1 MPPLLPIPKWALL
14 LLLLASSLVFV
25 RAADDEDPTEAAVS
39 VVQLEPASQP
49 VDVQAPVSQFIVPN
63 GEEIWARAWSRVS
76 SPSPEQG
83 SGFFA
88 AGDLLSSGFKTAKNF
103 RAEKYSPDETG
114 ADLQVVVS
122 AAEATQDGKRVN
134 LKQMKL
140 VFFMGER
147 SLFAPQTP
155 GAKKPTEK
163 KADPKKKEGKPA
175 TDVPAA
181 PRTSFMPMGG
191 RVEISAPEA
200 SLDTT
205 TNEGRATGLVKIEIY
220 QRAKPG
226 EVERPMAVLSTQRLQ
241 WRTWGEPSIGSME
254 IAIYTAREKGEALDP
269 LVTGYY
275 EVTQP
280 GERPSTMRMQG
291 RGMIFESGTLDHLA
305 PVYDDDG
312 RLAGG
317 SRIARNRA
325 IFRSDISIE
334 MTASTLSALMPFQA
348 PADANAKDKTPAKKD
363 DKAPPAPSL
372 TQVTCKG
379 PAILDTAVVP
389 YLKRDPNANLAKPAD
404 PSAAGGKEQLQPVL
418 LARRFEFLNTVSLS
432 RTPLD
437 AEGKPL
443 ADSAGGDETRLACGH
458 LRIQLPA
465 LQPQGGFG
473 MAEYVEAVNGVQMKG
488 KNTAGA
494 ISGVGAPA
502 PSQDFSMQCER
513 MYFDGP
519 TGSMFLVGTP
529 KRPAHAVNPQFEASA
544 HQFSYQMK
552 SQDFAMPL
560 KGPKRLVIR
569 GGTPDKNP
577 AAKKGDAV
585 LSFSQ
590 GDTII
595 TWNGSLLRKL
605 VRLPVP
611 GGADRVKEVLTFS
624 DNVSIEQPTGSLR
637 MKAGNVKVVRPSPEG
652 AVEYLEGVGG
662 VDVTMGDQ
670 QIAGEKV
677 TVEMIPGAGGKMEKD
692 LITISGSRRKQT
704 LATLIK
710 GGSAAR
716 AEKFSIDRRSDN
728 FIALG
733 GTVAVVKREGG
744 DAPEAPK
751 PQAAQDA
758 GGIFQGIS
766 LQQGGNLFIQ
776 CDGDF
781 AKDGVT
787 NTIRV
792 QKNVIVRQPGLQLFA
807 DEVELLMDAPAAGA
821 PASTT
826 PAPVA
831 SGELFTADP
840 QKIRCTGNI
849 ELIAQ
854 GSQWVQCD
862 EMEYDVKTQ
871 RSILKMKDKD
881 NDVRVYMKDEGGG
894 SRVLCVR
901 GSLELDGKS
910 GTFKP
915 GGMMVM
921 LPYAKAAPT
930 GRTKMESPAQRKVQK

>member
-1 MPPLLPIPKWALL
+1 
-14 LLLLASSLVFV
+14 
-25 RAADDEDPTEAAVS
+25 
-39 VVQLEPASQP
+39 
-49 VDVQAPVSQFIVPN
+49 
-63 GEEIWARAWSRVS
+63 
-76 SPSPEQG
+76 
-83 SGFFA
+83 
-88 AGDLLSSGFKTAKNF
+88 
-103 RAEKYSPDETG
+103 
-114 ADLQVVVS
+114 LQVVVS
-122 AAEATQDGKRVN
+122 ATEASQEGRRIKF
-134 LKQMKL
+134 KEMKL

-147 SLFAPQTP
+147 SLFAAQKSGPIQLP
-155 GAKKPTEK
+155 GSK
-163 KADPKKKEGKPA
+163 KADPKKADPKKEPKADAP
-175 TDVPAA
+175 PAA
-181 PRTSFMPMGG
+181 ARTSFMPMGG
-191 RVEISAPEA
+191 RVVISAPEA
-200 SLDTT
+200 TLDTT
-205 TNEGRATGLVKIEIY
+205 TNEGRATGMVKIEIY

-241 WRTWGEPSIGSME
+241 WRTWGEPSIGSLE
-254 IAIYTAREKGEALDP
+254 IAIYTAREKGETLDP
-269 LVTGYY
+269 LVQGYY

-280 GERPSTMRMQG
+280 GERPSTMRVQG

-325 IFRSDISIE
+325 LFRSDIHIE

-348 PADANAKDKTPAKKD
+348 PIDATANAKPAAKKD
-363 DKAPPAPSL
+363 DKAPPTPSL
-372 TQVTCKG
+372 TQVACRG

-389 YLKRDPNANLAKPAD
+389 YLKRDPNANLAKPNEA
-404 PSAAGGKEQLQPVL
+404 PGKEQLQPVL
-418 LARRFEFLNTVSLS
+418 LARRFEFLNSVSMT

-437 AEGKPL
+437 AEGKPIPG
-443 ADSAGGDETRLACGH
+443 ATDETRMSCGH

-473 MAEYVEAVNGVQMKG
+473 LAEYVEAVGGVRMKG
-488 KNTAGA
+488 RNTAGA
-494 ISGVGAPA
+494 ISGAGAPA
-502 PSQDFSMQCER
+502 PSQEFSMECER

-529 KRPAHAVNPQFEASA
+529 KQPAHATNPQFEASA

-560 KGPKRLVIR
+560 KGPKRMVIR
-569 GGTPDKNP
+569 GGPPSAKTDKKDDN
-577 AAKKGDAV
+577 V
-585 LSFSQ
+585 ISFTQ

-595 TWNGSLLRKL
+595 TWNGPLLRKL

-662 VDVTMGDQ
+662 VAVQMGDQ
-670 QIAGEKV
+670 SIAGEKV
-677 TVEMIPGAGGKMEKD
+677 TVEMIPGTTPGKMEKD
-692 LITISGSRRKQT
+692 VITISGSRRKGA

-716 AEKFSIDRRSDN
+716 SEKFVIDRRNDN
-728 FIALG
+728 FVSLG

-744 DAPEAPK
+744 EAPEAPK

-758 GGIFQGIS
+758 GGLFQGIS
-766 LQQGGNLFIQ
+766 LQPGGNLFIQ

-781 AKDGVT
+781 AKDGTT
-787 NTIRV
+787 NSIRV
-792 QKNVIVRQPGLQLFA
+792 QKNVIVRQPGLTLYA
-807 DEVELLMDAPAAGA
+807 DEVELMMDTAAATTAAP
-821 PASTT
+821 
-826 PAPVA
+826 

-849 ELIAQ
+849 EVIAQ

-862 EMEYDVKTQ
+862 ELEYDVKTQ
-871 RSILKMKDKD
+871 RSTLKMKDPE
-881 NDVRVYMKDEGGG
+881 NDIRIYMKDEGGG
-894 SRVLCVR
+894 TRVLCVR

-910 GTFKP
+910 GKFLP
-915 GGMMVM
+915 GGLMLM
-921 LPYAKAAPT
+921 LPYSKAAPS
-930 GRTKMESPAQRKVQK
+930 GRARTESPAHRKVQK